1 VYGRRTMGGHAARD
15 TSLDVVTVPTWRE
28 LRRRLPQLLVGIP
41 VLGVGIA
48 MTLQARLGVSPYDV
62 LHQGIAAKT
71 GRSIGTVVIVVGLV
85 ILVFWIPLRQRPGLG
100 TVLNTLTVGLVID
113 LALRVVPEPELLAA
127 RIPLLVAGIVIT
139 GLGMGL
145 YIGAGLGPGPR
156 DGLMTGIAA
165 KGFPLWAVRTVL
177 ELAALVAGWILG
189 GNVGIGTVAFAF
201 SIGPLGHFFLSHL
214 HLENAPADLGPG
226 AVGE

>member
-1 VYGRRTMGGHAARD
+1 MRGRAASD
-15 TSLDVVTVPTWRE
+15 MSLDVVTVPTWRE

-41 VLGVGIA
+41 VLGIGIG

-62 LHQGIAAKT
+62 LHQGIAHRT
-71 GRSIGTVVIVVGLV
+71 GLSVGTVVILVGMVVL
-85 ILVFWIPLRQRPGLG
+85 LFWIPLRQRPGIG

-113 LALRVVPEPELLAA
+113 LSLRGIPEPELLAA
-127 RIPLLVAGIVIT
+127 RIPLLVVGILVT

-177 ELAALVAGWILG
+177 ELTALGAGWVLG
-189 GNVGIGTVAFAF
+189 GNVGVGTVLFAF

-214 HLENAPADLGPG
+214 HLGATEVPADFAPG
-226 AVGE
+226 TVGE

>member
-1 VYGRRTMGGHAARD
+1 MGGHAARD
-15 TSLDVVTVPTWRE
+15 IALDVVTVPTWRE

-41 VLGVGIA
+41 VLGFGIA
-48 MTLQARLGVSPYDV
+48 LTLQARLGVSPYDV

-71 GRSIGTVVIVVGLV
+71 GLSVGTVVILVGLA
-85 ILVFWIPLRQRPGLG
+85 ILVLWIPLRQRPGLG

-113 LALRVVPEPELLAA
+113 LALHVIPEPDLLAV
-127 RIPLLVAGIVIT
+127 RIPLLVAGIVVT

-156 DGLMTGIAA
+156 DGLMTGLAA

-177 ELAALVAGWILG
+177 ELAALIAGWVLG
-189 GNVGIGTVAFAF
+189 GNVGVGTVAFAF
-201 SIGPLGHFFLSHL
+201 SIGPLGHFFLGRL
-214 HLENAPADLGPG
+214 HLGRVAADLGPG
-226 AVGE
+226 TAGE

>member
-1 VYGRRTMGGHAARD
+1 MYGRCTMGGHAARE

-48 MTLQARLGVSPYDV
+48 MTLRARLGVSPYDV

-113 LALRVVPEPELLAA
+113 LALHVVPEPDLLAA

>member
-1 VYGRRTMGGHAARD
+1 MGGRAARD
-15 TSLDVVTVPTWRE
+15 ISLDVVTVPTWRE
-28 LRRRLPQLLVGIP
+28 LRRRLPQLVVGIP

-48 MTLQARLGVSPYDV
+48 LTLEARLGVSPFDV

-71 GRSIGTVVIVVGLV
+71 GLSVGTVVILVGIA
-85 ILVFWIPLRQRPGLG
+85 ILVLWIPLRQRPGLG

-113 LALRVVPEPELLAA
+113 LAVHMIPEPDLLAV
-127 RIPLLVAGIVIT
+127 RIPLLVAGIVVT

-156 DGLMTGIAA
+156 DGLMTGLAA

-177 ELAALVAGWILG
+177 ELAALLAGWVLG
-189 GNVGIGTVAFAF
+189 GNVGVGTVAFAF
-201 SIGPLGHFFLSHL
+201 SIGPLGHFFVGRL
-214 HLENAPADLGPG
+214 HLGRVAADLGPG
-226 AVGE
+226 TAGE